1 MVCKPFFHLPVL
13 LSGKKKEPED
23 FSDSHSCRCLEEG
36 IKKAPYLS
44 VRGKIIDSIRC
55 CDLPAY

>member
-23 FSDSHSCRCLEEG
+23 FSDSYSCQCLEEG
-36 IKKAPYLS
+36 NRVGEIYSPLS
-44 VRGKIIDSIRC
+44 HHRTCRS
-55 CDLPAY
+55 AYGGST

>member
-1 MVCKPFFHLPVL
+1 MICKPSFHLPVL
-13 LSGKKKEPED
+13 HAGMKKEPED
-23 FSDSHSCRCLEEG
+23 FSDSHSYHCLEEG

-44 VRGKIIDSIRC
+44 ARGKIIDSIRC

>member
-23 FSDSHSCRCLEEG
+23 FSDSYSCQCLEEG

-44 VRGKIIDSIRC
+44 VRG
-55 CDLPAY
+55 

>member
-23 FSDSHSCRCLEEG
+23 FSDSYSCQCLEES
-36 IKKAPYLS
+36 KKGPIPFGTRQNY
-44 VRGKIIDSIRC
+44 
-55 CDLPAY
+55 